1 MTELSLSALSKE
13 PSLRKPALPLNEI
26 VCGDAFEVLK
36 GLPEEC
42 VDMVMFSPPYW
53 GLRDYKNPIV
63 DDVFAIGGLGLEG
76 HPKRYVE
83 RMVVLGRLLKRVLKK
98 SGSMWIVID
107 DTYFGS
113 GGNSEKWADTL
124 SKKESR
130 PAPEVCITNNS
141 HIRSKWLQ
149 PKQRL
154 LIPER
159 IAIGLQ
165 EDGWTLRN
173 DCVWFKPNHMPESV
187 KDRLSNSWEH
197 VYFFVKSRK
206 YFFDLDAV
214 RKPINPDSIAR
225 CKRGYESD
233 RKVVNGN
240 FDSEKH
246 RVWAEKVVVENGANT
261 GINNKE
267 PYKLNN
273 PHRMRLYQ
281 GKFEGNENPEAFGSP
296 RARTQ
301 RTKAMTLVD
310 DGTLGKNSPLEGH
323 SGYYSKDGKIIG
335 NSLGVNPSDHWQI
348 TTRGFK
354 EAHFAVYPEQLC
366 ELPIKAGCPRDGVVL
381 DPMCGSGTTCLVA
394 RKLCR
399 NYIGIELNPK
409 YVEMARKR
417 LATIPERLDKL
428 EASFST

>member
-1 MTELSLSALSKE
+1 
-13 PSLRKPALPLNEI
+13 
-26 VCGDAFEVLK
+26 
-36 GLPEEC
+36 
-42 VDMVMFSPPYW
+42 
-53 GLRDYKNPIV
+53 LRDYKNPV
-63 DDVFAIGGLGLEG
+63 VNDVFAVGGLGLEG

-83 RMVVLGRLLKRVLKK
+83 RMVVLCRLLKRVLKK
-98 SGSMWIVID
+98 SGSLWIVID

-130 PAPEVCITNNS
+130 PAPEICITNNS
-141 HIRSKWLQ
+141 SIRSKWLQ

-159 IAIGLQ
+159 VAIGLQ

-197 VYFFVKSRK
+197 VYFFVKSRR

-240 FDSEKH
+240 FNSEKH
-246 RVWAEKVVVENGANT
+246 RHWAEKVVSENSY
-261 GINNKE
+261 E
-267 PYKLNN
+267 
-273 PHRMRLYQ
+273 
-281 GKFEGNENPEAFGSP
+281 GKFEGSEDPEAFGSP

-301 RTKAMTLVD
+301 RNKGELDSSEVFPID
-310 DGTLGKNSPLEGH
+310 PQFRSHSRSGQIHEGINSGK
-323 SGYYSKDGKIIG
+323 YSH
-335 NSLGVNPSDHWQI
+335 NSLGVNPSDLWSI
-348 TTRGFK
+348 TTRAFK

-366 ELPIKAGCPRDGVVL
+366 ELPIKAACPKDGVVL

-399 NYIGIELNPK
+399 NYIGIELNPS

-428 EASFST
+428 EKLLEKETCP